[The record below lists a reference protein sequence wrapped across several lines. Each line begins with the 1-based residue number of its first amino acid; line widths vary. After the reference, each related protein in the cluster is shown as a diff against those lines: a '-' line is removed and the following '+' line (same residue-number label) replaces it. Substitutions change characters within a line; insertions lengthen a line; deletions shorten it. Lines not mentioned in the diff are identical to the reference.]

1 MCCVMA
7 ALASFPVEVEVE
19 VEVEGQG
26 SSLTFGRMGSP
37 GITWSTWHVS
47 TGVVPTPTHSVQA
60 EEDYKVSI

>member
-1 MCCVMA
+1 MSCVTA

-19 VEVEGQG
+19 VEMEMEGQD

-47 TGVVPTPTHSVQA
+47 TGA
-60 EEDYKVSI
+60 

>member
-47 TGVVPTPTHSVQA
+47 TGA
-60 EEDYKVSI
+60 